1 MTQNQL
7 KFFDYEFYFNVK
19 TDLHLDTLKDAIV
32 GKILRPSFHAEIR
45 SQNENIFIEKS
56 KISYKK
62 LTISYIDVSVSLLE
76 EFNDIVI
83 THRNGIPIYI
93 KDIGVAS
100 DASAIQTNIVRI
112 DGKEQV
118 YLPIFKRQG
127 ANTIAA
133 VEAVKKALPQL
144 KDRMPED
151 VNLNV
156 IFDQSSYVKSAISSL
171 IFS

>member
-1 MTQNQL
+1 MQ
-7 KFFDYEFYFNVK
+7 
-19 TDLHLDTLKDAIV
+19 A
-32 GKILRPSFHAEIR
+32 
-45 SQNENIFIEKS
+45 
-56 KISYKK
+56 
-62 LTISYIDVSVSLLE
+62 
-76 EFNDIVI
+76 
-83 THRNGIPIYI
+83 
-93 KDIGVAS
+93 
-100 DASAIQTNIVRI
+100 AIQTNIVRI

-118 YLPIFKRQG
+118 YLPVFKRQG

-171 IFS
+171 VFSGISGLILVILVLLLFLGTTAQH

>member
-1 MTQNQL
+1 MIPSGIAKIGNMN
-7 KFFDYEFYFNVK
+7 YAI
-19 TDLHLDTLKDAIV
+19 DAQGIIKHV
-32 GKILRPSFHAEIR
+32 
-45 SQNENIFIEKS
+45 
-56 KISYKK
+56 
-62 LTISYIDVSVSLLE
+62 E

-100 DASAIQTNIVRI
+100 AASAIQTNIVRI

-118 YLPIFKRQG
+118 YLPVFKRQG

-156 IFDQSSYVKSAISSL
+156 IFDQSSKL
-171 IFS
+171 IPLALNLQV